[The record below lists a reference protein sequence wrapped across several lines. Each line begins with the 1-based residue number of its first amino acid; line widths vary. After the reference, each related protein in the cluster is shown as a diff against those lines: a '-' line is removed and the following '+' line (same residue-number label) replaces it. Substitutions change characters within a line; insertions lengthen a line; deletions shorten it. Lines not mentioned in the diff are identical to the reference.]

1 MEILMLN
8 MIDFFN
14 LIRWKNLLMIA
25 LAQYLIKYALL
36 IPFGVT
42 ITLNW
47 FGFLLLVISTV
58 CIAAAG
64 NIVNDIFDV
73 ETDAVN
79 KPEKVIVGKT
89 ISEKRAYNLFIVFNV
104 IGVLIGFYLSNLV
117 GKNGFFALFVIISAL
132 LYIYASY
139 LKQIL
144 LIGNIVISVLVAL
157 SIIIVG
163 LFELLP
169 VINPQNQETQLTFF
183 KIVLDYA
190 VFAFIIN
197 FIREIAKDIEDIDG
211 DYKAGMNT
219 LPIAIGRE
227 RAGKVLFVL
236 SLIPLFAVVFYVFT
250 YLYKQLVVTGYFLL
264 FIVAPLIY
272 VSIKLFSANTKKDFH
287 VISNL
292 LKITMLFG
300 MLSLLLY
307 KYILLN

>member
-1 MEILMLN
+1 
-8 MIDFFN
+8 MISFLN
-14 LIRWKNLLMIA
+14 LIRWKNLLLIA
-25 LAQYLIKYALL
+25 IVQYLIKYALL

-47 FGFLLLVISTV
+47 FGFLLLVLATL

-64 NIVNDIFDV
+64 NVVNDIFDV
-73 ETDAVN
+73 ETDTIN
-79 KPEKVIVGKT
+79 KP
-89 ISEKRAYNLFIVFNV
+89 EKRAYNFFIIFNI
-104 IGVLIGFYLSNLV
+104 IGVGIGFYLSNLV

-144 LIGNIVISVLVAL
+144 LVGNIIISILIAL

-169 VINPQNQETQLTFF
+169 VINTQNQETQLTFF
-183 KIVLDYA
+183 KIILDYA
-190 VFAFIIN
+190 IFAFIIN

-219 LPIAIGRE
+219 LPIAIGKE
-227 RAGKVLFVL
+227 RAGKILFVL
-236 SLIPLFAVVFYVFT
+236 SLIPLIAVVYYVFT
-250 YLYKQLVVTGYFLL
+250 YLYKQLIATGYFLL
-264 FIVAPLIY
+264 FIIAPLIY
-272 VSIKLFSANTKKDFH
+272 VSIKFFSATTKKDFH
-287 VISNL
+287 NISNM
-292 LKITMLFG
+292 LKIIMLFG